1 MFLDLWRTFLGA
13 SKLACFQSH
22 YTVVT
27 IDLEHPL
34 AEKSPFFNF
43 ACFISSKRM
52 WYCMKGYAVL
62 R

>member
-22 YTVVT
+22 YTVVK

-34 AEKSPFFNF
+34 AEKNPFFLIPHALCLQNP
-43 ACFISSKRM
+43 C
-52 WYCMKGYAVL
+52 GTV
-62 R
+62 

>member
-22 YTVVT
+22 YTVVK

-34 AEKSPFFNF
+34 AEKNPFFLIPHALCLQNPCGTVWKVTPF
-43 ACFISSKRM
+43 
-52 WYCMKGYAVL
+52 
-62 R
+62 